1 MGLFLFCF
9 LCDIIL
15 NNMKKILLI
24 EDDPFLVDIY
34 VTKLEKEN
42 FKVEAA
48 RSGKEAF
55 GLMKKGKFDLVV
67 LDILLP
73 DMNGWDLL
81 EKMREDR
88 KNKKNRVIILSNKDP
103 DKEKIEM
110 DFGIEG
116 YIIKVNYSPDE
127 VVNEIKK
134 VLI

>member
-1 MGLFLFCF
+1 MGLFLFYF

-24 EDDPFLVDIY
+24 EDDSFLVDIY

-88 KNKKNRVIILSNKDP
+88 KNKKNRVIILSNKYP